1 LKGKLSSMMRGR
13 GRRERPRREFE
24 DKVEWK
30 PKTKLGEN
38 VMKGEIKDIGSIL
51 ERGEVILEPE
61 IVDALV
67 PEIKSEMVYIGGS
80 PGKGGGTKR
89 TATKRTAR
97 MHKSGRRFKL
107 SAMVAVGNEDGIL
120 GIGTGRSRENRIAIE
135 KAEKQARLNVIRVR
149 RGCCSWECGCGGLH
163 SIPFRSEA
171 KKGSVIVTLIP
182 APKGVGVVGCDAVRK
197 IAKLAGIKDI
207 WINAVG
213 NTGARSNLVDAF
225 YEALRNLNRRK
236 GAL

>member
-1 LKGKLSSMMRGR
+1 MRGR
-13 GRRERPRREFE
+13 RDRGRGERRREFE
-24 DKVEWK
+24 DETPWI
-30 PKTKLGEN
+30 PKTKLGER
-38 VMKGEIKDIGSIL
+38 VMKGEVKDIASIL
-51 ERGEVILEPE
+51 EKGEVILEPE

-67 PEIKSEMVYIGGS
+67 PNMKSEMVYIGGS

-97 MHKSGRRFKL
+97 MHKSGRRFNL

-120 GIGTGRSRENRIAIE
+120 GLGTGRSRENRIAIE

-149 RGCCSWECGCGGLH
+149 RGCGSWECGCGGQH
-163 SIPFRSEA
+163 SIPFKSEG
-171 KKGSVIVTLIP
+171 KRGSVIVTLIP

-197 IAKLAGIKDI
+197 IAKLAGIRDI
-207 WINAVG
+207 WINAMG

-225 YEALRNLNRRK
+225 YDAIRNLSRRK